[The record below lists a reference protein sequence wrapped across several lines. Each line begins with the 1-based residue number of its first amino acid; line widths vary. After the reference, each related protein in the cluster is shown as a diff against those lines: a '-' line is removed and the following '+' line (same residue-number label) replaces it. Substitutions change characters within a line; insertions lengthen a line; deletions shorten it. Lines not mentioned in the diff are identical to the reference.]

1 MEESLKNTI
10 QDLSIAEDEMILIE
24 KNQNGKSVNQSESTI
39 SNGSSTNKSEDK
51 KKVENELVMQSDDE
65 ISLDSNDG
73 QLFDKTVR
81 ISIMT
86 SSSRHIQE
94 RNVIGGPMSN
104 CEDDVITNSGSNI
117 ASIELDPELL
127 TESESFD
134 PNNRHSPIGKP
145 ASALD
150 NKGRVLIT

>member
-1 MEESLKNTI
+1 MKNTI

-51 KKVENELVMQSDDE
+51 KKKDENELVMQSDDE

-81 ISIMT
+81 M
-86 SSSRHIQE
+86 
-94 RNVIGGPMSN
+94 
-104 CEDDVITNSGSNI
+104 
-117 ASIELDPELL
+117 
-127 TESESFD
+127 
-134 PNNRHSPIGKP
+134 KW
-145 ASALD
+145 
-150 NKGRVLIT
+150 